1 MFLSWNWEK
10 VYSKKISKSISRR
23 RKTINSLKNYFSDKK
38 LCKEWS
44 AQAQLGDDNNNNN
57 TYFLSLLSIK
67 KIQKF
72 FLKLPYNTHGK
83 RFIVY
88 LWVMVALMGGV
99 LVGLLSSQ
107 QLEEYFIEV
116 ISMLNGNIQQ
126 ARAIGHFRV
135 A

>member
-23 RKTINSLKNYFSDKK
+23 CKTINSPKNYFSDKQ

-44 AQAQLGDDNNNNN
+44 AQAQLGDDNNNTNN

-72 FLKLPYNTHGK
+72 FSYITL
-83 RFIVY
+83 
-88 LWVMVALMGGV
+88 
-99 LVGLLSSQ
+99 
-107 QLEEYFIEV
+107 
-116 ISMLNGNIQQ
+116 
-126 ARAIGHFRV
+126 
-135 A
+135 

>member
-23 RKTINSLKNYFSDKK
+23 CKTINSLKNYFSEKQ

-44 AQAQLGDDNNNNN
+44 AQAQLGDDNNNTNN

-72 FLKLPYNTHGK
+72 FSYITL
-83 RFIVY
+83 
-88 LWVMVALMGGV
+88 
-99 LVGLLSSQ
+99 
-107 QLEEYFIEV
+107 
-116 ISMLNGNIQQ
+116 
-126 ARAIGHFRV
+126 
-135 A
+135 

>member
-88 LWVMVALMGGV
+88 LWAMGALMGGI
-99 LVGLLSSQ
+99 LGGLLSSQ
-107 QLEEYFIEV
+107 QLEE
-116 ISMLNGNIQQ
+116 
-126 ARAIGHFRV
+126 
-135 A
+135 